1 VDYRLGW
8 QLVLLPSGKGNYPL
22 SSTMILLTHLIEAP
36 SSYGTDDTN
45 AATFV
50 EVTSIIGS
58 HDVVEEFLACGL

>member
-1 VDYRLGW
+1 
-8 QLVLLPSGKGNYPL
+8 
-22 SSTMILLTHLIEAP
+22 MIRLTHLIEAP